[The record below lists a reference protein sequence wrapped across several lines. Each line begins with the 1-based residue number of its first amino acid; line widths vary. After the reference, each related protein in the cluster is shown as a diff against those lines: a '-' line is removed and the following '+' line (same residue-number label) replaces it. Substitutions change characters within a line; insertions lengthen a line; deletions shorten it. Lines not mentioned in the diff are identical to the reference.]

1 MESTESFAVRVH
13 QRTGIALHDIPEGTE
28 SDLLAGHIFCA
39 RNLDAGRQF
48 VVGVG
53 IPDRDD
59 DETEVF
65 HEFRVVTLSAVTL

>member
-13 QRTGIALHDIPEGTE
+13 QRTGIILTDIPEGTE

-48 VVGVG
+48 VVGIG
-53 IPDRDD
+53 IPDT
-59 DETEVF
+59 DEDGEVF
-65 HEFRVVTLSAVTL
+65 HEFRVVTLPAVTL

>member
-13 QRTGIALHDIPEGTE
+13 QRTGIILTDIPEGTE

-48 VVGVG
+48 VVGIG
-53 IPDRDD
+53 IPDT
-59 DETEVF
+59 DEDG
-65 HEFRVVTLSAVTL
+65 HEFRVVTLPAVTP